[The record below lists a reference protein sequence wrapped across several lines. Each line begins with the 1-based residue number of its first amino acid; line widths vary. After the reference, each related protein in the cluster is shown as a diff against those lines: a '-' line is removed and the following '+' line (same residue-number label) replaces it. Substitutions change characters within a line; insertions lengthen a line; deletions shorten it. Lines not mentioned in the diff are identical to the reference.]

1 MKYVNMTVTVPRE
14 LREKMRKIK
23 GVNWSEVARK
33 AFEEEVKRLERMEA
47 AKRIDA
53 LRTRV
58 EGWSG
63 EEEVRKWRDTR

>member
-33 AFEEEVKRLERMEA
+33 AFEEEVKRVERMEA
-47 AKRIDA
+47 AKRTDA

>member
-58 EGWSG
+58 KGWSG